1 MIEQKIDQLI
11 EAINS
16 LTEALNSR
24 ADGMDCCGDDGH
36 ETKEQKVLQNIVDT
50 LGGQKPRKERKKKEA
65 PATATTDSSG
75 SDIATYNVAPVA
87 EPAPAPAPE
96 PVAEEPALTVADLRE
111 VAQKALDAGKLNEVI
126 ALNKEYGLKRISD
139 ANPAQ
144 YGEIIAKLNA
154 LLSDGQA

>member
-65 PATATTDSSG
+65 PATTTTDSSG

-87 EPAPAPAPE
+87 EPAPAPAPA
-96 PVAEEPALTVADLRE
+96 PAPEPALTVADLRE